1 MDDFSAAL
9 LTQANVAVIPGS
21 GFGSPDTIR
30 LSYATS
36 IDLLEEA
43 IRRIRAFVEQ
53 IGKNDEIGFNLRK
66 YPSGQLS
73 FIVSRTCVYRII
85 ILVTMNTL

>member
-1 MDDFSAAL
+1 MILLTAL
-9 LTQANVAVIPGS
+9 LTEANVAVIPGS

-43 IRRIRAFVEQ
+43 IRRIRCICRSKLER
-53 IGKNDEIGFNLRK
+53 IKNSHD
-66 YPSGQLS
+66 Y
-73 FIVSRTCVYRII
+73 
-85 ILVTMNTL
+85 

>member
-1 MDDFSAAL
+1 MDDFAAAL

-21 GFGSPDTIR
+21 GFGSPGTIR

-43 IRRIRAFVEQ
+43 IRRIHVFVEANW
-53 IGKNDEIGFNLRK
+53 KE
-66 YPSGQLS
+66 
-73 FIVSRTCVYRII
+73 
-85 ILVTMNTL
+85 